1 MKLILIELDNDNV
14 IFKTEVEEMIYKTDI
29 NSFVENTGV
38 TVQNVSFPIEGYY
51 INLGEIGEEFICG
64 NIMENFFIELKKNN
78 VTNSLL
84 IINFEG
90 VDELS
95 ESFLKSYT
103 KILLETTNKIITIN
117 MNIDLSNKFSNF
129 VLTNIIEP
137 EEDED
142 V

>member
-1 MKLILIELDNDNV
+1 MKPILIELDNDNV

-84 IINFEG
+84 IINFED
-90 VDELS
+90 VEELS

-117 MNIDLSNKFSNF
+117 MNTDLSNKFSNF

-137 EEDED
+137 EEDDD